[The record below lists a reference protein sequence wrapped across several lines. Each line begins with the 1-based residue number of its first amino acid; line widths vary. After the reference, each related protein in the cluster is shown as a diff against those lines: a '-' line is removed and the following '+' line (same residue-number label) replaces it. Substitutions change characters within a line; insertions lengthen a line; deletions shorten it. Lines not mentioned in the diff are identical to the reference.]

1 MFFRSGLVCK
11 VTGQEGSPSTT
22 KLKAGV
28 FDFSVQRLSV
38 LLVVPSLSRRH
49 REGQFN
55 QTTQSGISVCVC
67 CICQGATCTSQGLM
81 RVTSAAVVQIQ
92 RVSQHGSRRQNRRR
106 GSRRQVL
113 LRDSQSTAQRPSTTG
128 LTLSR
133 NPRARFGNTA
143 HRQDPGN
150 ADGLMGLSHLED
162 G

>member
-113 LRDSQSTAQRPSTTG
+113 LQDTRAKLVDVDRRPHVIPEPKGTIRQYSTPTG
-128 LTLSR
+128 TGQHLRTD
-133 NPRARFGNTA
+133 GTA
-143 HRQDPGN
+143 S
-150 ADGLMGLSHLED
+150 L
-162 G
+162 

>member
-106 GSRRQVL
+106 GSRGQVL
-113 LRDSQSTAQRPSTTG
+113 LRDSRSTAQRPSTTG
-128 LTLSR
+128 LTFAPHVIPEPKGTIR
-133 NPRARFGNTA
+133 HPRAFTPRTEEILFHG
-143 HRQDPGN
+143 
-150 ADGLMGLSHLED
+150 
-162 G
+162 